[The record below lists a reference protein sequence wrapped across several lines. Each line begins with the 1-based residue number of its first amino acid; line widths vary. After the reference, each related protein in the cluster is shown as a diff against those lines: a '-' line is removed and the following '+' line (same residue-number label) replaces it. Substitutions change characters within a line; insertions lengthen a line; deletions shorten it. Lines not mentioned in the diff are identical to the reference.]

1 MKIHKNIIHTD
12 HKVLTIHTIVIIA
25 GGSRSKMQTHYLTNS
40 QKDIEKVDLYAKDPY
55 EEKYQCLINIHEG
68 VGLKH

>member
-1 MKIHKNIIHTD
+1 
-12 HKVLTIHTIVIIA
+12 
-25 GGSRSKMQTHYLTNS
+25 MQTHYLTNS
-40 QKDIEKVDLYAKDPY
+40 QKDIEKIDLYAKDPY